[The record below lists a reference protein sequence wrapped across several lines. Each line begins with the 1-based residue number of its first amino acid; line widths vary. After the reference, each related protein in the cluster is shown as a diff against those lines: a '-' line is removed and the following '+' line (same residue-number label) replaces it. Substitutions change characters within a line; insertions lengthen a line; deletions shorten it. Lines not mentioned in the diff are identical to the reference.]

1 MQKLLAAIVPT
12 LKIVEVAELEVVI
25 AEMGPLP

>member
-1 MQKLLAAIVPT
+1 MRNLLAADVPT

-25 AEMGPLP
+25 AEMGPVL